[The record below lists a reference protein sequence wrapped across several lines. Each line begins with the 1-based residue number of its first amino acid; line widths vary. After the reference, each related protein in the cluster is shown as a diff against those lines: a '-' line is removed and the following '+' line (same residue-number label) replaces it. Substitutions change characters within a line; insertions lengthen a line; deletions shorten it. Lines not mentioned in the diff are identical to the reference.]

1 MVRARPHIHRH
12 KNPANW
18 ARLLHKSTAE
28 ARHSPLLGVSTTRD
42 TFRPGPVSYPSRARL
57 PIDNAGAC
65 WHYTSQAPLLPHWGA
80 TYQVVAPGGA
90 FCGLEATRPLRVY
103 YQGHRFLLYLSP
115 LFTSCPGRQIKPPS
129 PQAAYTPPPSDIW
142 SPLPGGYAGLKNSRG
157 LNIVGG
163 L

>member
-18 ARLLHKSTAE
+18 ARLLHKSTTA

-42 TFRPGPVSYPSRARL
+42 TFRPGPVSYLSRARL

-65 WHYTSQAPLLPHWGA
+65 WHYISQAPLLPHWGA
-80 TYQVVAPGGA
+80 TYQVVAPRGA

-103 YQGHRFLLYLSP
+103 YQGHRFLVLKLSP
-115 LFTSCPGRQIKPPS
+115 ALPRYECERAQDTTGVKALSLGTEHIPDG
-129 PQAAYTPPPSDIW
+129 AARRATAAPVESGP
-142 SPLPGGYAGLKNSRG
+142 
-157 LNIVGG
+157 
-163 L
+163 